1 MENKIISHITTKNY
15 RNLVNGEGIVLNNL
29 NILIGSNGSGK
40 SNLVALLEFF
50 KNCLTPTA
58 DLDSRGITAFQDALS
73 KLRDNILDASI
84 KKPAVVAFEFEF
96 YFSDSSIIVYEL
108 SLYVD
113 KVVSINKEKLIDKN
127 PIDNYS
133 SSLRFRIPETFIY
146 YQSHSPQL
154 GHAIVALKNDS
165 TDNILIKELEDVPT
179 NELSLITI
187 PKLLIEKGNILPER
201 IPLYKAHRDLKDMV
215 KKWQFYNSNEMNL
228 SKIRGANPKIG
239 LNDVI
244 LAKSGEN
251 LPTVLDNIT
260 NHIKYGIDFD
270 ERINNA
276 MKEILPMTRRIK
288 TTREGMS
295 LSVQWYFEGMET
307 PFYLDDMSDGTVRM
321 LCWATILHS
330 PILPSLLVID
340 EPELSLHIAWMGI
353 LANWIKQASQKTQ
366 IIISTH
372 SPDLLDYF
380 TDCSADVICFE
391 KTQPKGH
398 FQAKKLPQEII
409 QEKIADGWQLG
420 DLYRIGD
427 DIIGGWPW

>member
-1 MENKIISHITTKNY
+1 MKNKIISRITTKNY
-15 RNLVNGEGIVLNNL
+15 RNLVNEDGIVLSNL

-40 SNLVALLEFF
+40 SNLVGILEFL
-50 KNCLTPTA
+50 KNCLIPSS
-58 DLDSRGITAFQDALS
+58 DLDSRGITAFQNALS
-73 KLRDNILDASI
+73 KLAYNILDASI
-84 KKPAVVAFEFEF
+84 KRPAKVNLEFEF
-96 YFSDSSIIVYEL
+96 PNLHTQSEIKLFL
-108 SLYVD
+108 ALYVD
-113 KVVSINKEKLIDKN
+113 KIVSIAEESLEHTKSTKGSERPFIYYKSHDRQVGSSMVSINNKN
-127 PIDNYS
+127 KQGS
-133 SSLRFRIPETFIY
+133 RFER
-146 YQSHSPQL
+146 QSQ
-154 GHAIVALKNDS
+154 
-165 TDNILIKELEDVPT
+165 VPT
-179 NELSLITI
+179 DELSLLSI
-187 PKLLIEKGNILPER
+187 PKLLTEQGTFSPEQV
-201 IPLYKAHRDLKDMV
+201 PLYKIYSDLSDTV
-215 KKWQFYNSNEMNL
+215 KKWQFYNANEMDL
-228 SKIRGANPKIG
+228 AKIRGASPKVG
-239 LNDVI
+239 SSDMV

-288 TTREGMS
+288 TSREGMS
-295 LSVQWYFEGMET
+295 LTVQWYFEGMEV

-321 LCWATILHS
+321 LCWAIILHS
-330 PILPSLLVID
+330 PILPTLLVID

-391 KTQPKGH
+391 KTLPKGH
-398 FQAKKLPQEII
+398 FKAKKLPEAII
-409 QEKIADGWQLG
+409 QDKIAEGWQLG
-420 DLYRIGD
+420 DLYRAGD

>member
-1 MENKIISHITTKNY
+1 MENKIISRITTKNY
-15 RNLVNGEGIVLNNL
+15 RNLVNDEGIILNNL

-50 KNCLTPTA
+50 KNCLMPA
-58 DLDSRGITAFQDALS
+58 SDLDSKGITAFQDALS
-73 KLRDNILDASI
+73 KLRHNILDASI
-84 KKPAVVAFEFEF
+84 KKPAKVNLKIEFPNLPLFNNTTTFFLAVYIGKSTYITDESLQ
-96 YFSDSSIIVYEL
+96 YTKDSKIPFIYYKTHNPQSGKGIISLNNKTNKGYRSKRLSQIPVDEL
-108 SLYVD
+108 SL
-113 KVVSINKEKLIDKN
+113 
-127 PIDNYS
+127 
-133 SSLRFRIPETFIY
+133 
-146 YQSHSPQL
+146 
-154 GHAIVALKNDS
+154 
-165 TDNILIKELEDVPT
+165 
-179 NELSLITI
+179 LSI
-187 PKLLIEKGNILPER
+187 PKLLTEEGTFPPEQV
-201 IPLYKAHRDLKDMV
+201 PLYKIHRDLREAV
-215 KKWQFYNSNEMNL
+215 QKWQFYNANEMDL
-228 SKIRGANPKIG
+228 VKIRGANPKIG

-244 LAKSGEN
+244 LAKSCEN
-251 LPTVLDNIT
+251 LPTVLDNII

-276 MKEILPMTRRIK
+276 MKEILPMTKRIK

-321 LCWATILHS
+321 LCWAIILHS

-409 QEKIADGWQLG
+409 QEKIADDWQLG

>member
-1 MENKIISHITTKNY
+1 
-15 RNLVNGEGIVLNNL
+15 VNGEGIVLNNL

-50 KNCLTPTA
+50 KNCLTPTS
-58 DLDSRGITAFQDALS
+58 DLDSRGITAFQNALS
-73 KLRDNILDASI
+73 KLGYNILDASI
-84 KKPAVVAFEFEF
+84 KKPAKVSLEFEF
-96 YFSDSSIIVYEL
+96 PSLHTLSEITFFL

-113 KVVSINKEKLIDKN
+113 KVISIDEELLQHAEPNIGTAR
-127 PIDNYS
+127 P
-133 SSLRFRIPETFIY
+133 FIY
-146 YQSHSPQL
+146 YQSHNFQSGSGNVSINNKDKKGSHFERLPQ
-154 GHAIVALKNDS
+154 IPVD
-165 TDNILIKELEDVPT
+165 
-179 NELSLITI
+179 ELSLLAI
-187 PKLLIEKGNILPER
+187 PKLLTKKGTFYPEQV
-201 IPLYKAHRDLKDMV
+201 PLYKIYNDLNEII
-215 KKWQFYNSNEMNL
+215 KKWQFYNANEMDL
-228 SKIRGANPKIG
+228 TRIRGERPKLG
-239 LNDVI
+239 STDVI
-244 LAKSGEN
+244 LSKSCEN
-251 LPTVLDNIT
+251 LPAVLDNIT
-260 NHIKYGIDFD
+260 NHITYGIDFD
-270 ERINNA
+270 DRINNA
-276 MKEILPMTRRIK
+276 MKEILPMTKRIK

-295 LSVQWYFEGMET
+295 LTVQWYFEGMET

-321 LCWATILHS
+321 LCWAIILHS

-391 KTQPKGH
+391 KNQPKGH
-398 FQAKKLPQEII
+398 FQAKKLPQQII

>member
-1 MENKIISHITTKNY
+1 MENKIISRITTKNY
-15 RNLVNGEGIVLNNL
+15 RNLVNEDGIELNNL

-50 KNCLTPTA
+50 KNCLTPTS
-58 DLDSRGITAFQDALS
+58 DLESRGITVFENALS
-73 KLRDNILDASI
+73 KLKYNILDASI
-84 KKPAVVAFEFEF
+84 KKPAKVNLEIEFPNLHSLSEITFSLAFYVNNIISIAEESLQHAKPNKG
-96 YFSDSSIIVYEL
+96 SDRPFIYYKSHDHQAGISM
-108 SLYVD
+108 
-113 KVVSINKEKLIDKN
+113 VSINNKNKNRRGSNFQKLPHI
-127 PIDNYS
+127 
-133 SSLRFRIPETFIY
+133 
-146 YQSHSPQL
+146 
-154 GHAIVALKNDS
+154 
-165 TDNILIKELEDVPT
+165 PT
-179 NELSLITI
+179 NELSLLVI
-187 PKLLIEKGNILPER
+187 PKLLTELGAFYPEQV
-201 IPLYKAHRDLKDMV
+201 PLYKVYSDLRETV
-215 KKWQFYNSNEMNL
+215 KKWQFYNANEMDL
-228 SKIRGANPKIG
+228 AKIRGERPKVG
-239 LNDVI
+239 SSDVI

-251 LPTVLDNIT
+251 LPTVLDNII
-260 NHIKYGIDFD
+260 NHINHGIDFD

-276 MKEILPMTRRIK
+276 MKEILPMTRRVK
-288 TTREGMS
+288 TSREGMS
-295 LSVQWYFEGMET
+295 LTVQWYFDDMDV

-330 PILPSLLVID
+330 PILPTLLVID

-380 TDCSADVICFE
+380 TDCAGDVICFE

-398 FQAKKLPQEII
+398 FKAKKLPQDIL
-409 QEKIADGWQLG
+409 QEKIAEGWQLG

>member
-1 MENKIISHITTKNY
+1 MENKIISRITTKNY
-15 RNLVNGEGIVLNNL
+15 RNLVNEKGIVLNNL

-58 DLDSRGITAFQDALS
+58 DLDSRGVTSFQNALS
-73 KLRDNILDASI
+73 KLRYNILDASI
-84 KKPAVVAFEFEF
+84 KKPAKVSLEFEF
-96 YFSDSSIIVYEL
+96 PSLHTL
-108 SLYVD
+108 SEITFFLTLYVD
-113 KVVSINKEKLIDKN
+113 KVISIDEELLQHTKPNAGSDRPFIYYKSHDKQTGSGMVSINNKN
-127 PIDNYS
+127 RQGS
-133 SSLRFRIPETFIY
+133 HFER
-146 YQSHSPQL
+146 QSQ
-154 GHAIVALKNDS
+154 
-165 TDNILIKELEDVPT
+165 VPVD
-179 NELSLITI
+179 ELSLLAI
-187 PKLLIEKGNILPER
+187 PKLLTEQGSFSPEQV
-201 IPLYKAHRDLKDMV
+201 PLYKIYSDLSDAV
-215 KKWQFYNSNEMNL
+215 KKWQFYNSNEMDL
-228 SKIRGANPKIG
+228 AKIRGASPKVG

-244 LAKSGEN
+244 LSKSGEN
-251 LPTVLDNIT
+251 LPAVLDNII
-260 NHIKYGIDFD
+260 NHIKHGIDFD

-288 TTREGMS
+288 TSREGMS
-295 LSVQWYFEGMET
+295 LTVQWYFEGMET

-330 PILPSLLVID
+330 PILPTLLVID
-340 EPELSLHIAWMGI
+340 EPELSLHIAWMGV

-380 TDCSADVICFE
+380 TDCATDVICFE

-398 FQAKKLPQEII
+398 FQAKKLPEEII
-409 QEKIADGWQLG
+409 KEKIAEGWQLG

-427 DIIGGWPW
+427 DVIGGWPW

>member
-1 MENKIISHITTKNY
+1 MKNKIISRITTKNY
-15 RNLVNGEGIVLNNL
+15 RNLVNEDGIVLSNL

-40 SNLVALLEFF
+40 SNLVGILEFL
-50 KNCLTPTA
+50 KNCLTPSS
-58 DLDSRGITAFQDALS
+58 DLDSRGITAFQNALS
-73 KLRDNILDASI
+73 KLGYNILDAGI
-84 KKPAVVAFEFEF
+84 KKPAKVSLEFEF
-96 YFSDSSIIVYEL
+96 PNLHTQSEIKFSL
-108 SLYVD
+108 ALYVD
-113 KVVSINKEKLIDKN
+113 KVVSIAEESLEHTKSINGSERPFFYYKSHHQQVGSSMVSINNKDKQGLHFEK
-127 PIDNYS
+127 
-133 SSLRFRIPETFIY
+133 
-146 YQSHSPQL
+146 QSQ
-154 GHAIVALKNDS
+154 
-165 TDNILIKELEDVPT
+165 VPT
-179 NELSLITI
+179 DELSLLAI
-187 PKLLIEKGNILPER
+187 PKLLTEQGTFSPEQV
-201 IPLYKAHRDLKDMV
+201 PLYKIYSDLSDAV
-215 KKWQFYNSNEMNL
+215 KKWQFYNANEMDL
-228 SKIRGANPKIG
+228 AKIRGASPKVG
-239 LNDVI
+239 SSDMV

-288 TTREGMS
+288 TSREGMS
-295 LSVQWYFEGMET
+295 LTVQWYFEDMEV

-330 PILPSLLVID
+330 PILPTLLVID

-391 KTQPKGH
+391 KTLPKGH
-398 FQAKKLPQEII
+398 FKAKKLSEAII
-409 QEKIADGWQLG
+409 QDKIAEGWQLG
-420 DLYRIGD
+420 DLYRAGD